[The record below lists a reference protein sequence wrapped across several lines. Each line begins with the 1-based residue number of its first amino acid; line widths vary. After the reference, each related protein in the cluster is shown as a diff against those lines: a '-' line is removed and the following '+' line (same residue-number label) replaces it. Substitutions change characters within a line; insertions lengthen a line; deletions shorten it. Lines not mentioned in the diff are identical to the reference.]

1 MTRIG
6 GRVTRFLMF
15 GLAAGCGG
23 GWHRV
28 EPKPEQDYPPRQQ
41 VQVWSNGKARVLH
54 GVSLIGDSLIGIPYH
69 QSLECDSCAVSVPL
83 ARVDSLRLGNMER
96 GAYRSIG
103 VGFLAVS
110 VLTGILWLSVDHD

>member
-1 MTRIG
+1 MSGTGWRISC
-6 GRVTRFLMF
+6 LLLP
-15 GLAAGCGG
+15 GLAGCGG

-28 EPKPEQDYPPRQQ
+28 EPKPEQDYLPRQQ
-41 VQVWSNGKARVLH
+41 VQVWSSGKAQVLH

-69 QSLECDSCAVSVPL
+69 QSLECDSCTVSVPL

-103 VGFLAVS
+103 VGVLAAMALGV
-110 VLTGILWLSVDHD
+110 VLYFSVDHD